1 MEIEKLIQLAFSY
14 PQSFACVT
22 TSLARAKHDKNKNK
36 KEKTDI
42 YSKQYKSDRNNRP
55 AIKFHLKPR
64 FVLLC
69 FLFFMIIKWWRR
81 VPLKSDQI
89 GEKVELQFCWTA
101 VAEEQRSTNTKKKKK
116 FHCFYF
122 DKNLSYSGRK

>member
-22 TSLARAKHDKNKNK
+22 TSLARAKHDKNKK

-69 FLFFMIIKWWRR
+69 FLFFYDNKVMK
-81 VPLKSDQI
+81 KSP
-89 GEKVELQFCWTA
+89 F
-101 VAEEQRSTNTKKKKK
+101 KK
-116 FHCFYF
+116 
-122 DKNLSYSGRK
+122 